1 MKNTIVTNVILITRK
16 FIVKQRVNAKKTIK
30 NGKMN
35 DKKNQFVYKNVPKV
49 FQKKKNQVLP
59 NNVLTVFLK
68 PVANLRHVFI
78 VFIKKIMTIVSLK
91 T

>member
-49 FQKKKNQVLP
+49 F
-59 NNVLTVFLK
+59 
-68 PVANLRHVFI
+68 
-78 VFIKKIMTIVSLK
+78 
-91 T
+91 